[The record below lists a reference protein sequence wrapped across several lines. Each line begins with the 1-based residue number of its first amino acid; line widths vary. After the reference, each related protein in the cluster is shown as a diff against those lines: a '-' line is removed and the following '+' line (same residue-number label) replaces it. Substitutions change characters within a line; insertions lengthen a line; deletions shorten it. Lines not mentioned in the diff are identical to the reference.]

1 MKFHNLFALGVSAL
15 MLSACQVGQTSNGTS
30 STSITNAS
38 YATSFGRRVNFR
50 QEGDITVY
58 EGTFGI
64 PGDLKPTPN
73 DATLRYY
80 LRQDL
85 RYGVN
90 SKKYQV
96 RASSRPLPLKYDL
109 EENMF
114 LTNEMNSSS
123 ILSYLYYDSGSIV
136 YSARTPDNR
145 FGDIFT
151 QNTTFHS
158 NSVGKSLVSY
168 VLGHAIC
175 EGYIPGIDATLSDW
189 SLMQDTVYENQLLVD
204 LLNMTAQ
211 DRHVVDDSKGLIP
224 TGRWYNI
231 YPLGSFARNEL
242 RDTQPNRNRSY
253 HYNGLVTN
261 VLMNYT
267 IYKVGDD
274 YENLLTRVFRH
285 KVGIANNV
293 NFRRTPPENSE
304 NGRETTGWYMF
315 DATPEDYMRIA
326 IAMMNDWQQDTCV
339 GQYLKQVSAAAVKKN
354 VGEQSPYLRFRAPRS
369 YGGQFH
375 LNFVGMSNRDILGL
389 EGYGGQT
396 ILIDTTNSRIVVINS
411 IHDNYDWDML
421 AYDVIRRGRLPN

>member
-1 MKFHNLFALGVSAL
+1 MKFHKLFALGVSAL

-38 YATSFGRRVNFR
+38 YATSYGRRVNFR
-50 QEGDITVY
+50 QEGDVTVY
-58 EGTFGI
+58 EHFEI

-73 DATLRYY
+73 DATLQFY
-80 LRQDL
+80 LRKYL
-85 RYGVN
+85 RHGVN

-96 RASSRPLPLKYDL
+96 LASSRPSPLKYDL
-109 EENMF
+109 KDSMF
-114 LTNEMNSSS
+114 LTKEMNTSS
-123 ILSYLYYDSGSIV
+123 ILSYLYYENGSIV
-136 YSARTPDNR
+136 YSARTPESR
-145 FGDIFT
+145 FGDIFST
-151 QNTTFHS
+151 ETTFHS
-158 NSVGKSLVSY
+158 NSIGKSLVSY

-175 EGYIPGIDATLSDW
+175 EGYISGIDATLSDW
-189 SLMQDTVYENQLLVD
+189 DLMQDTVYENQRLVD

-211 DRHVVDDSKGLIP
+211 DRHVVDDNKGLIP

-242 RDTQPNRNRSY
+242 RDTEPDRDRSY

-267 IYKVGDD
+267 IYKVGAD
-274 YENLLTRVFRH
+274 YENLLTRVFRD

-304 NGRETTGWYMF
+304 NGKETTGWYMF

-326 IAMMNDWQQDTCV
+326 IAMMNDWRQDTCV
-339 GQYLKQVSAAAVKKN
+339 GQYLKQVSDAAVRKDMS
-354 VGEQSPYLRFRAPRS
+354 QLSPLPRFQASRS

-375 LNFVGMSNRDILGL
+375 FNYAWMSNRDILGMD
-389 EGYGGQT
+389 GYGGQS
-396 ILIDTTNSRIVVINS
+396 ILIDATNSRIVVINT
-411 IHDNYDWDML
+411 IHDNYDWDTL
-421 AYDVIRRGRLPN
+421 AYDVIRRGTLPN

>member
-1 MKFHNLFALGVSAL
+1 MKFRKLCVLGVSAM
-15 MLSACQVGQTSNGTS
+15 MLSACQVGQTSDGTS
-30 STSITNAS
+30 STLITNPS

-50 QEGDITVY
+50 QEGDVTVY
-58 EGTFGI
+58 EHFEI

-73 DATLRYY
+73 DATLRFY
-80 LRQDL
+80 LGQYL
-85 RYGVN
+85 QHGVN

-96 RASSRPLPLKYDL
+96 RASSRPSPLKYDL
-109 EENMF
+109 KESML
-114 LTNEMNSSS
+114 LTKEMNTSS
-123 ILSYLYYDSGSIV
+123 ILSYLYYDNGSIV
-136 YSARTPDNR
+136 YSARTPESR
-145 FGDIFT
+145 FGDIFRT
-151 QNTTFHS
+151 ETTFHS
-158 NSVGKSLVSY
+158 NSIGKSLVSY

-175 EGYIPGIDATLSDW
+175 EGYISGIDATLSDW
-189 SLMQDTVYENQLLVD
+189 SLMQDTVYENQRLVD
-204 LLNMTAQ
+204 LLNMSAQ

-274 YENLLTRVFRH
+274 YENLLTRVFRD

-339 GQYLKQVSAAAVKKN
+339 GQYLKQVSDAAVRKDMS
-354 VGEQSPYLRFRAPRS
+354 QLSPLPRFQASRS

-375 LNFVGMSNRDILGL
+375 LNYAWMSNRDILGMD
-389 EGYGGQT
+389 GYGGQS
-396 ILIDTTNSRIVVINS
+396 ILIDATNSRIVVINT
-411 IHDNYDWDML
+411 IHDNYDWDTL
-421 AYDVIRRGRLPN
+421 AYDVIRRGTLPN